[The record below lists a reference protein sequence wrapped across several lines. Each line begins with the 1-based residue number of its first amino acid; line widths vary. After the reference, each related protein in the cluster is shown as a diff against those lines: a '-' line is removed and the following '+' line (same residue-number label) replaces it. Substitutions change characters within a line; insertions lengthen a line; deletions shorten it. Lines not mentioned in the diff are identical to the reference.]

1 MFSSKKLSLE
11 VLEIAFHW
19 PLRFQKAL
27 NIMFSVLF
35 EYRG

>member
-1 MFSSKKLSLE
+1 MFSSKMLSLE

-19 PLRFQKAL
+19 PLRFQKVL

-35 EYRG
+35 DYRG